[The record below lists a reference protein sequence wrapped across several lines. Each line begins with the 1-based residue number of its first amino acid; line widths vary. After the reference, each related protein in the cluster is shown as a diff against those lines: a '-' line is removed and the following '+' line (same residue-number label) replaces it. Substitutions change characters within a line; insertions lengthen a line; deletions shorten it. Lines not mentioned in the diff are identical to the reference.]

1 MLELRIQTAEVPDTY
16 PPDALARPIDME
28 HLFRMTLGDQ
38 HLLRE
43 VLRLFDRQIE
53 MLLPRIVHSRVTTT
67 AAAVAHTLK
76 GSARGIGAWRVAQAA
91 EAVER
96 TAGDLA
102 GMKISVENLAA
113 TAEETRAAIAEL
125 LREGN

>member
-1 MLELRIQTAEVPDTY
+1 MLELRTQTAEVADSY
-16 PPDALARPIDME
+16 PSEALARPIDKE

-38 HLLRE
+38 RLLRE

-53 MLLPRIVHSRVTTT
+53 MLLPRILQSRGTAS

-91 EAVER
+91 DAVER
-96 TAGDLA
+96 SDLP
-102 GMKISVENLAA
+102 GFKISVDNLSAA
-113 TAEETRAAIAEL
+113 AAETRAAIADL
-125 LREGN
+125 LRTGG